1 MTQPCTEK
9 ATLERIEKKLD
20 DMHYR
25 MFQGNGTPALMTR
38 VDRMERVQA
47 VGLWAVG
54 LVTGGG
60 IVWGA
65 AAIVGHVI
73 KVVP

>member
-9 ATLERIEKKLD
+9 ETLHRIEAKID
-20 DMHYR
+20 EMHSK
-25 MFQGNGTPALMTR
+25 MFIGNGTPAMTVR
-38 VDRMERVQA
+38 IDRLETFKA
-47 VGLWAVG
+47 VTVWAAG

-65 AAIVGHVI
+65 ATIVGHVI
-73 KVVP
+73 RVAP